1 MEKGVISAALLKS
14 YFDLPD
20 QDIKTYSPLTLAFLG
35 DNVFDLLIRSILVQQ
50 GNRSANHLHRD
61 KSRIVKAETQAKLLD
76 AIREELTPEEEAVCR
91 RGRNAKSYSMP
102 KHAKMSDYRKA
113 TALEALYGYL
123 YLQGDGERILSLTKK
138 GLLAIE
144 LLENKDTG
152 HEI

>member
-1 MEKGVISAALLKS
+1 MNAALLKE

-20 QDIKTYSPLTLAFLG
+20 QDIRTYSPLTLAFLG

-61 KSRIVKAETQAKLLD
+61 KSRLVKAETQAKILD
-76 AIREELTPEEEAVCR
+76 AIRKELTPEEEAVCR

-113 TALEALYGYL
+113 TGLEALYGYL
-123 YLQGDGERILSLTKK
+123 YLQGDSERILSLTQK
-138 GLLAIE
+138 GLLAIGMPGE
-144 LLENKDTG
+144 KMPDHLKTE
-152 HEI
+152 E